1 MRLKK
6 YTDYA
11 LRVLIYTASKPE
23 NTLSSKK
30 EISDVFDISLNHL
43 AKIVHELQKA
53 GYIETIRGRNGGLR
67 LATAPASINIGAVV
81 RLMEDDFNLFEC
93 FSCETD
99 YCVISP
105 VCKLKGITGQ
115 ALREF
120 LRVFDSYTLADITE
134 NNKELQHILGI
145 GYDSPTS

>member
-23 NTLSSKK
+23 EELSNKK
-30 EISDVFDISLNHL
+30 EISEVFHISMNHL

-53 GYIETIRGRNGGLR
+53 GYVETVRGRNGGIR
-67 LATAPASINIGAVV
+67 LAKPVGAINIGAVV
-81 RLMEDDFNLFEC
+81 RLMEDDFQLFEC

-105 VCKLKGITGQ
+105 SCKLKGVVGK

-120 LRVFDSYTLADITE
+120 LRVLDAYTLADILE
-134 NNKELQHILGI
+134 NEEELKELMGI
-145 GYDSPTS
+145 KDL